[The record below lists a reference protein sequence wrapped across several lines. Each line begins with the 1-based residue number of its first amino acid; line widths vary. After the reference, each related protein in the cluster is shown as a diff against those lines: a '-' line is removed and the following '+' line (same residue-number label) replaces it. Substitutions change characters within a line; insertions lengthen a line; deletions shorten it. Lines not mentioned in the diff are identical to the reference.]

1 MLKCCK
7 NDKIRVT
14 IYIYPLFWASSTK
27 TIPDLLLIKLS
38 FFSWTSWMRDQCW
51 TVSSFTKINK
61 YKLKMTSYEFD
72 EEWDKGMIS
81 LICWSFRPDKSQMV
95 FTLIGKKY
103 IKTGFTPCLDRWPLE
118 EPLCASPVVIQAFLP
133 LKQDNI

>member
-7 NDKIRVT
+7 NDKIRVI

-51 TVSSFTKINK
+51 TVWSFNEIKQCKNQD
-61 YKLKMTSYEFD
+61 TSYEFD
-72 EEWDKGMIS
+72 ESMRRVRFPWFAEASAPINHRHLHLFTNVLVCRPSSSDEMVWGASFLTFILLGYLLS
-81 LICWSFRPDKSQMV
+81 LYE
-95 FTLIGKKY
+95 L
-103 IKTGFTPCLDRWPLE
+103 
-118 EPLCASPVVIQAFLP
+118 
-133 LKQDNI
+133 